1 MADGVSGLNPITKRL
16 HFEGQQF
23 PNIKMDVNYASTNS
37 IMPGYGGVNGYTPSL
52 TTGKFGQKSQ
62 MDFEGINSPAFP
74 NQTLTISNY
83 DNNIQR

>member
-1 MADGVSGLNPITKRL
+1 MADGVSGLNPINKRL

-23 PNIKMDVNYASTNS
+23 SNFNMDVNS
-37 IMPGYGGVNGYTPSL
+37 IIPGYGGVNGYTPNL
-52 TTGKFGQKSQ
+52 TTGKFGQRSQ

-74 NQTLTISNY
+74 SQTLTISNY